1 MLKKRVTI
9 TSKDINLDDL
19 SWLCIFISQ
28 LGSRLAGWGY
38 EDLRIIDECLNKLQI
53 YPNSITSITLLITGE
68 DDIIHIK
75 IDKLVY

>member
-19 SWLCIFISQ
+19 SWLCIFISS

-38 EDLRIIDECLNKLQI
+38 EDLRTIDECLNKLQI

-75 IDKLVY
+75 IDKLIY